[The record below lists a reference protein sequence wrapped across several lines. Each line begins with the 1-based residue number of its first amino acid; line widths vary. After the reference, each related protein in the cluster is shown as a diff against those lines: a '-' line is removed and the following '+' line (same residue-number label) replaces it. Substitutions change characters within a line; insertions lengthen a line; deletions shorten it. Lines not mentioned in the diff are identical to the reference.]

1 MNELRSVMFTA
12 KKIPAYKRLLEGEL
26 EYCLKS
32 LRAQV
37 IGSDEHKKVMDA
49 VVTLHGLMDKDP
61 SGVSKDAMA
70 MIAGNLLGIIL
81 IIKHEHV
88 NVITSKALGL
98 LLRPRI
104 TAL

>member
-1 MNELRSVMFTA
+1 MFTA

-26 EYCLKS
+26 EYVLRN

-37 IGSDEHKKVMDA
+37 IGSDEHKKIMDA
-49 VVTLHGLMDKDP
+49 VVTLHGLMDEDP
-61 SGVSKDAMA
+61 PGVSKDTIAL
-70 MIAGNLLGIIL
+70 IAGNLLGILL

-98 LLRPRI
+98 LLRPR
-104 TAL
+104 